1 MKNDNGERIIIGHDE
16 WALRLSFVKFSSFEV
31 YFLEITFNFL
41 IQPKYCAKTTKLSK
55 NEITTKSEK

>member
-1 MKNDNGERIIIGHDE
+1 MENDNAERIIIGHDE

-41 IQPKYCAKTTKLSK
+41 IQPKYCAKTTKVSK
-55 NEITTKSEK
+55 NETTTKSEK